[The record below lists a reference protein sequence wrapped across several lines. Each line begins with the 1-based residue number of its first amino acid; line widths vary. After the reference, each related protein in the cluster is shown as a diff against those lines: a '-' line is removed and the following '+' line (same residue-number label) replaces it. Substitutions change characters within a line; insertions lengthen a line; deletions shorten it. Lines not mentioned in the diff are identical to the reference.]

1 MSTLSN
7 TFEGAAAL
15 LKKYGWCQ
23 GYYKDQKGRI
33 CVGTAIWIAEGNL
46 KYEDVPVGCDS
57 LRGNDLFLRHSRS
70 RTRAIKVFVRSVC
83 ETLSPKKAEGIGSDC
98 VEALNNDIFK
108 SRKSVL
114 NALEMAAERY

>member
-1 MSTLSN
+1 MSKLSN
-7 TFEGAAAL
+7 TFETAAAL

-33 CVGTAIWIAEGNL
+33 CVGTAIWIAEGKL

-57 LRGNDLFLRHSRS
+57 LRNSDLFLGYPKS
-70 RTRAIKVFVRSVC
+70 RTRAIKAFFRAVC
-83 ETLSPKKAEGIGSDC
+83 NTLTPKQLDAVGENRVET
-98 VEALNNDIFK
+98 LNNDVFK

-114 NALEMAAERY
+114 NALELAAEQY